1 MNDKNEI
8 RKLIKEK
15 REALSIEDKIV
26 YDDVI
31 FNKIILLEQYKK
43 SKIIFIYVSFDKEVD
58 TFRII
63 NHALENN
70 KTVCVPKV
78 ISKSEGMKAVK
89 IKSVN
94 ELAVGKYGILEPKEC
109 NSIIN
114 ADKIDLIISPGVAFD
129 SLGYRVGYGGG
140 FYDRFFNNVKDT
152 VSVIAISY
160 DFQFIDKVPRE
171 DFDKPVDFVVTN

>member
-15 REALSIEDKIV
+15 REALSIEDKAA
-26 YDDVI
+26 YDEAI
-31 FNKIILLEQYKK
+31 FNKIILLEQYKN

-70 KTVCVPKV
+70 KTICVPKV

-89 IKSVN
+89 IESIN
-94 ELAVGKYGILEPKEC
+94 ELTAGKYGILEPKES
-109 NSIIN
+109 NNIIN

-129 SLGYRVGYGGG
+129 SSGYRVGYGGG
-140 FYDRFFNNVKDT
+140 FYDRFLSNVNDN
-152 VSVIAISY
+152 VPVIAMSY